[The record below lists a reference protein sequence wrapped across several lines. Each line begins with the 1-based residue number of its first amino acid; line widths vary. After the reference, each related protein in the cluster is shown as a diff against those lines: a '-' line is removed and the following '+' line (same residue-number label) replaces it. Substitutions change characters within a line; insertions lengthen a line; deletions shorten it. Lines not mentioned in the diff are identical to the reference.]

1 MFFRSTIIV
10 NDPKLINE
18 LLSENAASGRPT
30 DNPVIY
36 EFSKGPYGI
45 IAQLIYLKA
54 TIHAFKKPLKTHPLF
69 K

>member
-1 MFFRSTIIV
+1 MSTHFFRSTIIV

-36 EFSKGPYGI
+36 EFSKGPYGN
-45 IAQLIYLKA
+45 IAQSIFA
-54 TIHAFKKPLKTHPLF
+54 FAIAHAFKTKNYVF
-69 K
+69 Y